1 MQFPRVTEFKVF
13 LTLVRIFEGSRSKTE
28 LATRLATGFKARMIQ
43 TQFSDAPATTADL
56 TRRNRGDAA
65 GLTMAVATPPS
76 ATWPALDKNPFLC
89 SLAPIFRRM
98 APLSIVWRTGG
109 SARSLR
115 LRPTGPRQSWWR
127 IIVDVD
133 GVIRLRDSVG
143 EISLQRTGR

>member
-109 SARSLR
+109 PGKKPKAASDWAPAILVAYNSRR
-115 LRPTGPRQSWWR
+115 
-127 IIVDVD
+127 
-133 GVIRLRDSVG
+133 
-143 EISLQRTGR
+143 